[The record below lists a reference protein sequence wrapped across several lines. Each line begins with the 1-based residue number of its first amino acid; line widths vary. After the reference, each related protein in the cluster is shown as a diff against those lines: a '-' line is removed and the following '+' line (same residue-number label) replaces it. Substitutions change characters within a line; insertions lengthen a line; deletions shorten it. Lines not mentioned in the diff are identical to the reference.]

1 MSAIIADGTGVQI
14 VQPPKIR
21 GKKKLADLVKS
32 PNVALMLSEDERKAF
47 GDWVVNGYVRD
58 MSTRKEWEERNAK
71 AIRLALQ
78 IKEEKSFPWTNASNV
93 KFPLVTIG
101 ALQFLARISILTRGR
116 YIAKYEAYGAD
127 PDGTKFKR
135 AKRISL
141 HTSMQLMHEDVA
153 WKENDEQTKFGA
165 ALLGSSIKKTY
176 FDSVQGTNISEYV
189 PAMHFV
195 VDYHC
200 KHIDTTH
207 RATHLIPMSEN
218 KIQERIA
225 RGIFIEEVNPATP
238 QPSSVVTN
246 LLELVKDQR
255 QGLWS
260 MGGTEEYRVLEQH
273 CWFDFDGDGYAE
285 PYVVSVREDTG
296 HLYRIVARFFDDGD
310 VHRKNDL
317 LVRQYDNL
325 AMQSQDAEV
334 KSKYE
339 KLAQAAQD
347 DPDNIIVR
355 IDPVKYF
362 TKFTFVPSP
371 DGGFY
376 GLGLGALLGP
386 VNEAVDTL
394 INQLIDAGTMSNTAG
409 GFMGR
414 GVKLKGGKNSF
425 DPFEWKVCDST
436 GDDLR
441 KNIFP
446 LPVREP
452 SNVLFQLLGILITYG
467 EKISSATDIMT
478 GVSPGQNTPAETSRN
493 TVEQGMMLFSGIYGR
508 MYQSFTEELRKIY
521 DLNRL
526 YLHTSP
532 RFFDLTEGPD
542 AIIAPDDYTTGTMM
556 VVPAA
561 DPSTVSGEQRRQKAD
576 RLAQA
581 AASPLGAMWD
591 KETVSRQWLEAHDYD
606 VDVIYPDPQSG
617 KVKPPVDPK
626 IQMQQAEL
634 EFNKQ
639 KHVDD
644 MQLKVAELRS
654 VVALNEAKIAELQ
667 AKATFELAKADGE
680 GMQQQIA
687 LLNAQIGAAREH
699 NNAILAQID
708 TINKVQ
714 LAKSDVEQEHHQRLM
729 DVHDRIQQR
738 NAAQA
743 AAKQENVN
751 ATAAK

>member
-1 MSAIIADGTGVQI
+1 MAVEQADSSGVQLLN
-14 VQPPKIR
+14 PPEI
-21 GKKKLADLVKS
+21 KKKFNLADLVAS
-32 PNVALMLSEDERKAF
+32 PNIADMLTTDEQKAM
-47 GDWVVNGYVRD
+47 GGWVVAGYVRD
-58 MSTRKEWEERNAK
+58 MATRKDWEERNAK
-71 AIRLALQ
+71 AIKLALQ
-78 IKEEKSFPWTNASNV
+78 VKEEKTFPWTGASNV

-127 PDGTKFKR
+127 PTGEKFKR

-141 HTSMQLMHEDVA
+141 HTSMQLMHDDVA

-165 ALLGSSIKKTY
+165 ALLGSSVKKTY

-200 KHIDTTH
+200 KHIDTCN
-207 RATHLIPMSEN
+207 RATHLIPMSQN

-225 RGIFIEEVNPATP
+225 RGIFLEEENPTAPQAT
-238 QPSSVVTN
+238 SVIVN
-246 LLELVKDQR
+246 LLEQVKDQR
-255 QGLWS
+255 QGLWAS
-260 MGGTEEYRVLEQH
+260 GGTEEYRVLEQH

-285 PYVVSVREDTG
+285 PYVMSVREDTG
-296 HLYRIVARFFDDGD
+296 HLYRIVARYFDDS
-310 VHRKNDL
+310 VHRKHDL
-317 LVRQYDNL
+317 LVRQLEDL
-325 AMQSQDAEV
+325 ANKAEDRNVKSGYEKQAQEAEQDA
-334 KSKYE
+334 
-339 KLAQAAQD
+339 A
-347 DPDNIIVR
+347 NIIVR

-362 TKFTFVPSP
+362 TKYTFVPSP

-376 GLGLGALLGP
+376 GLGLGSLLGP
-386 VNEAVDTL
+386 VNESVDTL

-508 MYQSFTEELRKIY
+508 MYQSFTEELRKVY

-532 RFFDLTEGPD
+532 KFFDLTEGED
-542 AIIAPDDYTTGTMM
+542 AIIAADDYTKGNMN

-576 RLAQA
+576 RLAA
-581 AASPLGAMWD
+581 AAQSPLGAMWD
-591 KETVSRQWLEAHDYD
+591 KQTVSRQWLEAHDYD
-606 VDVIYPDPQSG
+606 VDVIFPDPESG

-626 IQMQQAEL
+626 IQL
-634 EFNKQ
+634 ENQRLQFEQQ
-639 KHVDD
+639 KHMDE

-654 VVALNEAKIAELQ
+654 TIAVNEAKIAELQ
-667 AKATFELAKADGE
+667 AKATLELAKADGE
-680 GMQQQIA
+680 GTKEQIA
-687 LLNAQIGAAREH
+687 LVNAQIGAARQQNEALLGH
-699 NNAILAQID
+699 VNALTDMLSKKHA
-708 TINKVQ
+708 
-714 LAKSDVEQEHHQRLM
+714 VEKGLHDMQM
-729 DVHDRIQQR
+729 DVHDRTIAKQQS
-738 NAAQA
+738 QE
-743 AAKQENVN
+743 AAKQENVSAN
-751 ATAAK
+751 NKS

>member
-1 MSAIIADGTGVQI
+1 MAVEIADTSGVQLM
-14 VQPPKIR
+14 QAPKI
-21 GKKKLADLVKS
+21 KKKIKLQDLIAS
-32 PNVALMLSEDERKAF
+32 PNVALMLNDDERNAF
-47 GDWVVNGYVRD
+47 GQWVVNGYVRD
-58 MSTRKEWEERNAK
+58 MATRKEWEERNAK
-71 AIRLALQ
+71 AIKLALQ
-78 IKEEKSFPWTNASNV
+78 VKEEKSFPWTGASNV

-116 YIAKYEAYGAD
+116 YLCKYESFGAD
-127 PDGTKFKR
+127 PDGSKFKR
-135 AKRISL
+135 ARRISL
-141 HTSMQLMHEDVA
+141 HTSMQLQHDDVA

-165 ALLGSSIKKTY
+165 ALLGSAIKKTY

-225 RGIFIEEVNPATP
+225 RGIFIEEKNSPTP
-238 QPSSVVTN
+238 QTTALMTN
-246 LLELVKDQR
+246 MLEVVKDQR
-255 QGLWS
+255 QGLWA

-285 PYVVSVREDTG
+285 PYVASVREDTG
-296 HLYRIVARFFDDGD
+296 HVYRIVARFFDDS

-325 AMQSQDAEV
+325 AMQTQEPEV
-334 KSKYE
+334 KSRYE
-339 KLAQAAQD
+339 KLAKAAED
-347 DPDNIIVR
+347 DEDNIVVR
-355 IDPVKYF
+355 IDPIKYF
-362 TKFTFVPSP
+362 TKFTFVPAP

-508 MYQSFTEELRKIY
+508 MYQSFTEELRKLY

-532 RFFDLTEGPD
+532 RFFELTEGDD
-542 AIIAPDDYTTGTMM
+542 AIIAPDDYTKGNFT

-576 RLAQA
+576 KLVQA
-581 AASPLGAMWD
+581 AYTPAGALWD
-591 KETVSRQWLEAHDYD
+591 KEFVSRQWLEAHDYD
-606 VDVIYPDPQSG
+606 VDNIFPDPQSG
-617 KVKPPVDPK
+617 KVKPPQDPK
-626 IQMQQAEL
+626 MQL
-634 EFNKQ
+634 EGQKLQFEQQ
-639 KHVDD
+639 KHQDE
-644 MQLKVAELRS
+644 MMLKVAEFKAT
-654 VVALNEAKIAELQ
+654 VALNEAKIAELQ
-667 AKATFELAKADGE
+667 AKATFELSKAEGE
-680 GMQQQIA
+680 GTQQQIA

-699 NNAILAQID
+699 NNALLAQID
-708 TINKVQ
+708 AVNKIAQTKHANEKQTHDMV
-714 LAKSDVEQEHHQRLM
+714 M
-729 DVHDRIQQR
+729 DVHDRIQQQQM
-738 NAAQA
+738 AKE

-751 ATAAK
+751 ANPAQ